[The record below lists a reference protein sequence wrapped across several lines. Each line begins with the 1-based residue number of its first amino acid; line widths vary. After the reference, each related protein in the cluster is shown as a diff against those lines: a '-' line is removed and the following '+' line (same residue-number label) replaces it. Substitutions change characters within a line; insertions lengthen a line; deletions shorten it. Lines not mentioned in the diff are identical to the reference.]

1 MSEDTKIII
10 DDDLDESTEVEVEKE
25 RFLTFHSADLTF
37 AVNTK
42 YVIEII
48 TNHTITTLPM
58 VPEYIKGIINLR
70 GQIIPIVDIRL
81 RLGKPSID
89 MEMENSDTCCIIVLD
104 IDSISVGII
113 VDSVS
118 QVVDSELSKISPVPV
133 NNQQELVNGM
143 ISLDVNNVVL
153 LLDCQQLVDTQMM
166 N

>member
-10 DDDLDESTEVEVEKE
+10 DDDMDEVGEIEVEKE
-25 RFLTFHSADLTF
+25 RFLTFRSADLTF

-48 TNHTITTLPM
+48 TNHSITTLPM

-89 MEMENSDTCCIIVLD
+89 MENNESNCIIVLD

-113 VDSVS
+113 VGSVS

-133 NNQQELVNGM
+133 NNQRELVNGM

-153 LLDCQQLVDTQMM
+153 LLDCEQLVDTQTI
-166 N
+166 

>member
-1 MSEDTKIII
+1 MSEDTKIIM
-10 DDDLDESTEVEVEKE
+10 DEDIEKKPEVEVEKE
-25 RFLTFHSADLTF
+25 RFLTFRSADLTF

-48 TNHTITTLPM
+48 TNHAITTLPM

-89 MEMENSDTCCIIVLD
+89 MENNDTTCIIVLD

-133 NNQQELVNGM
+133 NNQHELVNGM

-153 LLDCQQLVDTQMM
+153 LLDCQQLVDTQKMM
-166 N
+166 

>member
-10 DDDLDESTEVEVEKE
+10 DEDIDETIEVEVEKE
-25 RFLTFHSADLTF
+25 RFLTFRSADLTF

-48 TNHTITTLPM
+48 TNHAITTLPM

-89 MEMENSDTCCIIVLD
+89 MENNDTTCIIVLD

-153 LLDCQQLVDTQMM
+153 LLDCQQLVDTQAMC
-166 N
+166 

>member
-10 DDDLDESTEVEVEKE
+10 DDDIDKKPEVEVEKE
-25 RFLTFHSADLTF
+25 RFLTFRSADLTF

-48 TNHTITTLPM
+48 TNHAITTLPM

-89 MEMENSDTCCIIVLD
+89 MENNDTTCIIVLD

-133 NNQQELVNGM
+133 NNQHELVNGM

-153 LLDCQQLVDTQMM
+153 LLDCQQLVDTQKMM
-166 N
+166 

>member
-10 DDDLDESTEVEVEKE
+10 DDDMDEVGEIEVEKE
-25 RFLTFHSADLTF
+25 RFLTFRSADLTF

-48 TNHTITTLPM
+48 TNHSITTLPM

-89 MEMENSDTCCIIVLD
+89 MENNESNCIIVLD
-104 IDSISVGII
+104 IDSISVWII

-133 NNQQELVNGM
+133 NNQRELVNGM

-153 LLDCQQLVDTQMM
+153 LLDCEQLVDTQTI
-166 N
+166 

>member
-10 DDDLDESTEVEVEKE
+10 DDDMDEVGEIEVEKE
-25 RFLTFHSADLTF
+25 RFLTFRSADLTF

-48 TNHTITTLPM
+48 TNHSITTLPM
-58 VPEYIKGIINLR
+58 VPDYIKGIINLR

-89 MEMENSDTCCIIVLD
+89 MENNESNCIIVLD

-133 NNQQELVNGM
+133 NNQRELVNGM

-153 LLDCQQLVDTQMM
+153 LLDCEQLVDTQTI
-166 N
+166 

>member
-1 MSEDTKIII
+1 MAEDTKIII
-10 DDDLDESTEVEVEKE
+10 DEDLDGTAEVEVEKE
-25 RFLTFHSADLTF
+25 RFLTFRSADLTF

-48 TNHTITTLPM
+48 TNHAITTLPM
-58 VPEYIKGIINLR
+58 VPNYIKGIINLR

-81 RLGKPSID
+81 RLGKPSVD
-89 MEMENSDTCCIIVLD
+89 MEGSDICIIVLD

-153 LLDCQQLVDTQMM
+153 LLDCQQLVDSQIMA
-166 N
+166 

>member
-1 MSEDTKIII
+1 MEREIMVNETKQYIVVKLGGEQYGI
-10 DDDLDESTEVEVEKE
+10 DIS
-25 RFLTFHSADLTF
+25 
-37 AVNTK
+37 
-42 YVIEII
+42 YVDNIVRMQKI
-48 TNHTITTLPM
+48 TR
-58 VPEYIKGIINLR
+58 VPNVQPYFKGIINLR

>member
-10 DDDLDESTEVEVEKE
+10 DDDMDEVGEIEVEKE
-25 RFLTFHSADLTF
+25 RFLTFRSADLTF

-48 TNHTITTLPM
+48 TNHSITTLPM

-89 MEMENSDTCCIIVLD
+89 MENNESNCIIVLD

-133 NNQQELVNGM
+133 NNQRELVNGM

-153 LLDCQQLVDTQMM
+153 LLDCEQLVDTQTI
-166 N
+166 

>member
-1 MSEDTKIII
+1 MTEDTKIII
-10 DDDLDESTEVEVEKE
+10 DDDMDEVEEVEVEKE
-25 RFLTFHSADLTF
+25 RFLTFRSADLTF

-48 TNHTITTLPM
+48 TNHSITTLPM

-81 RLGKPSID
+81 RLGKPSI
-89 MEMENSDTCCIIVLD
+89 EMENNEANCIIVLD

-118 QVVDSELSKISPVPV
+118 QVVDSELSKIAPVPV
-133 NNQQELVNGM
+133 NNQRELVNGM

-153 LLDCQQLVDTQMM
+153 LLDCEQLVDTQTL
-166 N
+166 

>member
-10 DDDLDESTEVEVEKE
+10 DDDMDEVGEIEVEKE
-25 RFLTFHSADLTF
+25 RFLTFRSADLTF

-48 TNHTITTLPM
+48 TNHSITTLPM

-70 GQIIPIVDIRL
+70 GQIIPMVDIRL

-89 MEMENSDTCCIIVLD
+89 MENNESNCIIVLD

-133 NNQQELVNGM
+133 NNQRELVNGM

-153 LLDCQQLVDTQMM
+153 LLDCEQLVDTQTI
-166 N
+166 

>member
-10 DDDLDESTEVEVEKE
+10 DDDMDEVGEIEVEKE
-25 RFLTFHSADLTF
+25 RFLTFRSADLTF

-48 TNHTITTLPM
+48 TNHSITTLPT

-89 MEMENSDTCCIIVLD
+89 MENNESNCIIVLD

-133 NNQQELVNGM
+133 NNQRELVNGM

-153 LLDCQQLVDTQMM
+153 LLDCEQLVDTQTI
-166 N
+166 

>member
-10 DDDLDESTEVEVEKE
+10 DDDMDEVGEVEVEKE
-25 RFLTFHSADLTF
+25 RFLTFRSADLTF

-48 TNHTITTLPM
+48 TNHSITTLPM

-89 MEMENSDTCCIIVLD
+89 MENNESNCIIVLD

-133 NNQQELVNGM
+133 NNQRELVNGM

-153 LLDCQQLVDTQMM
+153 LLDCEQLVDTQTI
-166 N
+166 

>member
-10 DDDLDESTEVEVEKE
+10 DDDIDESVEVEVEKE
-25 RFLTFHSADLTF
+25 RFLTFRSADLTF

-48 TNHTITTLPM
+48 TNHAITTLPM

-89 MEMENSDTCCIIVLD
+89 MENNDTTCIIVLD

-153 LLDCQQLVDTQMM
+153 LLDCQQLVDTQTM
-166 N
+166 

>member
-1 MSEDTKIII
+1 MSEDTKIIM
-10 DDDLDESTEVEVEKE
+10 DEDIEKKPEVEVEKE

-37 AVNTK
+37 AANTK

-48 TNHTITTLPM
+48 TNHAITTLPM

-81 RLGKPSID
+81 RLGKPPID
-89 MEMENSDTCCIIVLD
+89 MENNDTTCIIVLD
-104 IDSISVGII
+104 IDSISVGIL

-133 NNQQELVNGM
+133 NNQHELVNGM

-153 LLDCQQLVDTQMM
+153 LLDCQQLVDTQKMM
-166 N
+166 

>member
-10 DDDLDESTEVEVEKE
+10 DDDMDEVGEIEVEKE
-25 RFLTFHSADLTF
+25 RFLTFRSADLTF

-48 TNHTITTLPM
+48 TNHSITTLPM

-89 MEMENSDTCCIIVLD
+89 MENNESNCIIVLD

-133 NNQQELVNGM
+133 NNQRELVNGM

-153 LLDCQQLVDTQMM
+153 LLDCEQLEIGRAHV
-166 N
+166 

>member
-10 DDDLDESTEVEVEKE
+10 DDDMDEVGEIEVEKE
-25 RFLTFHSADLTF
+25 RFLTFRSADLTF

-48 TNHTITTLPM
+48 TNHSITTLPM

-81 RLGKPSID
+81 RLGKPPID
-89 MEMENSDTCCIIVLD
+89 MENNDTTCIIVLD
-104 IDSISVGII
+104 IDSISVGIL

-133 NNQQELVNGM
+133 NNQHELVNGM

-153 LLDCQQLVDTQMM
+153 LLDCQQLVDTQKMM
-166 N
+166 

>member
-10 DDDLDESTEVEVEKE
+10 DDDMDEVGEIEVEKE
-25 RFLTFHSADLTF
+25 RFLTFRSADLTF

-48 TNHTITTLPM
+48 TDHSITTLPM

-89 MEMENSDTCCIIVLD
+89 MENNESNCIIVLD

-133 NNQQELVNGM
+133 NNQRELVNGM

-153 LLDCQQLVDTQMM
+153 LLDCEQLVDTQTI
-166 N
+166 

>member
-10 DDDLDESTEVEVEKE
+10 DDDMDEVGEIEVEKE
-25 RFLTFHSADLTF
+25 RFLTFRSADLTF

-48 TNHTITTLPM
+48 TNHSITTLPM

-70 GQIIPIVDIRL
+70 GQIIPVVDIRL

-89 MEMENSDTCCIIVLD
+89 MENNESNCIIVLD

-133 NNQQELVNGM
+133 NNQRELVNGM

-153 LLDCQQLVDTQMM
+153 LLDCEQLVDTQTI
-166 N
+166 

>member
-1 MSEDTKIII
+1 MAEDTKNVI
-10 DDDLDESTEVEVEKE
+10 DDDLDEITEVVVEKE

-58 VPEYIKGIINLR
+58 VPEYVKGIINLR

-89 MEMENSDTCCIIVLD
+89 MEMECNDTCCIIVLD

-153 LLDCQQLVDTQMM
+153 LLDCQQLVDTQTIS
-166 N
+166 

>member
-10 DDDLDESTEVEVEKE
+10 DDDMDEVEEVEVEKE
-25 RFLTFHSADLTF
+25 RFLTFRSADLTF

-48 TNHTITTLPM
+48 TNHSITTLPM

-89 MEMENSDTCCIIVLD
+89 MENNEGNCIIVLD

-118 QVVDSELSKISPVPV
+118 QVVDSELSKIAPVPV
-133 NNQQELVNGM
+133 NNQRELVNGM

-153 LLDCQQLVDTQMM
+153 LLDCEQLVNTQTI
-166 N
+166 

>member
-58 VPEYIKGIINLR
+58 VPEYVKGIINLR

-81 RLGKPSID
+81 RLGKPSIMD
-89 MEMENSDTCCIIVLD
+89 GNSATCIIVLD
-104 IDSISVGII
+104 IDSISLGII

-118 QVVDSELSKISPVPV
+118 QVVDAELNKIAPVPV

-166 N
+166 A

>member
-10 DDDLDESTEVEVEKE
+10 DDDMDEVGEIEVEKE
-25 RFLTFHSADLTF
+25 RFLTFRSADLTF

-48 TNHTITTLPM
+48 TNHSITTLPM

-89 MEMENSDTCCIIVLD
+89 MENNESNCIIVLD

-118 QVVDSELSKISPVPV
+118 QVVDSELTSTI
-133 NNQQELVNGM
+133 
-143 ISLDVNNVVL
+143 
-153 LLDCQQLVDTQMM
+153 
-166 N
+166 

>member
-10 DDDLDESTEVEVEKE
+10 DDDMDEVGEIEVEKE
-25 RFLTFHSADLTF
+25 RFLTFRSADLTF

-48 TNHTITTLPM
+48 TNHSITTLPM

-89 MEMENSDTCCIIVLD
+89 MENNESNCIIVLD

-133 NNQQELVNGM
+133 NNQRELVNGM
-143 ISLDVNNVVL
+143 ISVDVNNVVL
-153 LLDCQQLVDTQMM
+153 LLDCEQLVDTQTI
-166 N
+166 

>member
-10 DDDLDESTEVEVEKE
+10 DDDMDEVGEIEVEKE
-25 RFLTFHSADLTF
+25 RFLTFRSADLTF

-48 TNHTITTLPM
+48 MNHSITTLPM

-89 MEMENSDTCCIIVLD
+89 MENNESNCIIVLD

-133 NNQQELVNGM
+133 NNQRELVNGM

-153 LLDCQQLVDTQMM
+153 LLDCEQLVDTQTI
-166 N
+166 